1 MQAWRVKITYDFV
14 NAFQA
19 QCSLSC
25 KFRRLRRDSAT
36 TEYFNRIIIIIIIII
51 INTTVE
57 MLVCTLK
64 EDQCMKSI

>member
-1 MQAWRVKITYDFV
+1 MQPWRVKSTYDFV

-25 KFRRLRRDSAT
+25 KFRRLRRDPAKI
-36 TEYFNRIIIIIIIII
+36 EYSNRIIIII
-51 INTTVE
+51 NTNVE
-57 MLVCTLK
+57 MLVCTPK